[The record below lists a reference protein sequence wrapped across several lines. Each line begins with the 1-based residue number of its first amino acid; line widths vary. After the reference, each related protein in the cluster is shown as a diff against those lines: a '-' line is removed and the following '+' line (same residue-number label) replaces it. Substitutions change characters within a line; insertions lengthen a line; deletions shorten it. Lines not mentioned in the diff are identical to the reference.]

1 MSLDTYTDHNPINPI
16 NREENEPLTELEQQQ
31 DWNQDLL
38 KKIQSQKN
46 NLIKLKEIEESFKT
60 FGFLSYEESTEKNNI
75 LNKY

>member
-1 MSLDTYTDHNPINPI
+1 MSLDTYNEHNPRNPINQ
-16 NREENEPLTELEQQQ
+16 EELPKQTELQEQQ
-31 DWNQDLL
+31 DWNQELL

-46 NLIKLKEIEESFKT
+46 DLIKLKEIEESFKI